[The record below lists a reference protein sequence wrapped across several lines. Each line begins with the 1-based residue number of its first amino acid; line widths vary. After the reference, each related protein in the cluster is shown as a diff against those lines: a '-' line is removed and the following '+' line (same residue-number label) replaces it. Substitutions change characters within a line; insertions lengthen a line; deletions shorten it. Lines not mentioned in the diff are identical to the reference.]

1 MEKSGTNKTGATKTG
16 TTMDRIDAAAPTMPP
31 AIRRAGYGVL
41 GVLTTGALYLVAVR
55 RDAILTDLANF
66 TAWCF

>member
-1 MEKSGTNKTGATKTG
+1 MDKAPAETDRFATA
-16 TTMDRIDAAAPTMPP
+16 DAQAPPIVRRIALIALT
-31 AIRRAGYGVL
+31 
-41 GVLTTGALYLVAVR
+41 VLTAGALYLVAVR